1 MTHPAKLYTVLCSAA
16 LFMGAAAH
24 CTSAVDIHSIRAPGA
39 HFERYRTFAFDVRAQ
54 APSKY
59 ETSARSANVRDHVQQ
74 TAASILQSRGYIL
87 SPIEHADLI
96 VRVEAGRRQHK
107 IPMSTG
113 TIPLG
118 GGVAG
123 LSTPAG
129 EGNAPGPAEVEATY
143 HGQLDQEE
151 LDFVEGAFVIDAF
164 DGKTRD
170 LLWHGFARTEV
181 TPDPIDYT
189 RLRRV
194 TESVL
199 ASFPAVDAKNE
210 R

>member
-1 MTHPAKLYTVLCSAA
+1 MTAKLYRVLGGAA
-16 LFMGAAAH
+16 LLVGAATQ
-24 CTSAVDIHSIRAPGA
+24 CTSAVDIHSLRSPAA

-54 APSKY
+54 APNKY
-59 ETSARSANVRDHVQQ
+59 ETSARSADVRDHVQQ
-74 TAASILQSRGYIL
+74 IAASILQSRGYIL
-87 SPIEHADLI
+87 SPIEQADLI
-96 VRVEAGRRQHK
+96 VRVEAGRRQYK

-113 TIPLG
+113 TMPLG

-123 LSTPAG
+123 LSAQTG
-129 EGNAPGPAEVEATY
+129 DGNVPGPAEVEATY

-181 TPDPIDYT
+181 TPGPVDYA
-189 RLRRV
+189 RV
-194 TESVL
+194 RQATESVL
-199 ASFPAVDAKNE
+199 ASFPATEIKALH
-210 R
+210 